1 MKKWIIN
8 KENSLWSW
16 LKKQGITVI
25 LQSLNGNKTTK
36 KIVSNLTAELLYND
50 TGLNIVLEMLDAV
63 FQSEETDNVYFAYSK
78 FFNFKQQQNLS
89 LNDAIIE
96 LENLNYKMKWNNMK
110 LPDKV
115 LDFKLLEGVS
125 ISENQR

>member
-78 FFNFKQQQNLS
+78 IFNFKQQQNLS

-125 ISENQR
+125 NSENQR

>member
-16 LKKQGITVI
+16 LKKQGIIVI

-63 FQSEETDNVYFAYSK
+63 FRSEETENVYFAYSN
-78 FFNFKQQQNLS
+78 FCNFKQQNLS

-115 LDFKLLEGVS
+115 LAFKLFEGVS
-125 ISENQR
+125 VSENQR

>member
-16 LKKQGITVI
+16 LKKQGIIVI

-36 KIVSNLTAELLYND
+36 KIVSDLTAELLYND
-50 TGLNIVLEMLDAV
+50 NGLNIVLEMLDAV
-63 FQSEETDNVYFAYSK
+63 FRSEETENVYFAYSN
-78 FFNFKQQQNLS
+78 FCNFKQQNLS

-115 LDFKLLEGVS
+115 LAFKLFEGVS
-125 ISENQR
+125 VSENQR

>member
-110 LPDKV
+110 LPDEV

>member
-78 FFNFKQQQNLS
+78 IFNFKQQQNLS

>member
-16 LKKQGITVI
+16 LKKQGIIVI

-63 FQSEETDNVYFAYSK
+63 FRSEETENVYFAYSK
-78 FFNFKQQQNLS
+78 FFNFKQQ
-89 LNDAIIE
+89 
-96 LENLNYKMKWNNMK
+96 
-110 LPDKV
+110 
-115 LDFKLLEGVS
+115 
-125 ISENQR
+125 

>member
-16 LKKQGITVI
+16 LTKQGITVI

>member
-63 FQSEETDNVYFAYSK
+63 FQSEETENVYFAYSK

>member
-63 FQSEETDNVYFAYSK
+63 FQSEETDNVYFAYSN

>member
-96 LENLNYKMKWNNMK
+96 LQNLNYKMKWNNMK